1 MEDLVGLLVEQ
12 LNNLN
17 ESYNQFKEN
26 IDKLNEIKENLIARV
41 EESRRQF
48 GDKSLIQQSESIHDD
63 VINNEQAIETSNLN
77 EEAKEKILYLAKLD
91 DSSNEENEIVIRD
104 DLKTDF
110 LKEKYNL
117 KDCEV
122 ILEAVDLEAFERTEK
137 LRKNKNTKEKE
148 EIENLCDIDGFLER
162 LLNENSKT
170 THNRKKSKKRKL
182 DDLIDEMLFG
192 DDEDDGDE
200 NENKN
205 DTDTSN

>member
-170 THNRKKSKKRKL
+170 TYNRKKSKKRKL